1 MLVPGEHADQ
11 EIRRE
16 LAREP
21 GDGVDLR
28 TLKIAAE
35 CVAVEIATTNVNP
48 SEPVACRSRERPRR
62 LGHPQPVV
70 AGIAER
76 AETIFDI
83 FAACIGRSEEA
94 PDAVLFR
101 HIGCYQF
108 KCLERIDKPGS
119 ELRIDTL
126 GSEMLGCSNQ
136 DFATFVRL
144 N

>member
-1 MLVPGEHADQ
+1 MGAGGPAIALEHAVKRLRAIVEMLVPGEHADQ

-35 CVAVEIATTNVNP
+35 CVAVEIATTHVNP
-48 SEPVACRSRERPRR
+48 GGPVAWRSRERPRW
-62 LGHPQPVV
+62 LGHRPVV

-83 FAACIGRSEEA
+83 FTACIGRSEEA
-94 PDAVLFR
+94 PDTVLFL
-101 HIGCYQF
+101 H
-108 KCLERIDKPGS
+108 
-119 ELRIDTL
+119 
-126 GSEMLGCSNQ
+126 
-136 DFATFVRL
+136 VRR
-144 N
+144 